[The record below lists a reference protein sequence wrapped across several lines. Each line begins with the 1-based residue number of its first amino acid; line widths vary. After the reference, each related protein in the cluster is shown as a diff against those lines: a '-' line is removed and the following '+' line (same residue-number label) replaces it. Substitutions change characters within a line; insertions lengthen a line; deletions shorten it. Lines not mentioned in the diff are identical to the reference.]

1 MFVFFSKKKK
11 QKVKVKVDFKKK
23 LLTVHEN
30 IKKKKLYKKTNKK
43 TTDNVS
49 TLYFEIK
56 KQN

>member
-1 MFVFFSKKKK
+1 MFVFFSKKKNKSKSRFQKKAFDCPWKYQKKNYIKNK
-11 QKVKVKVDFKKK
+11 Q
-23 LLTVHEN
+23 
-30 IKKKKLYKKTNKK
+30 KK

>member
-1 MFVFFSKKKK
+1 MKISKK
-11 QKVKVKVDFKKK
+11 
-23 LLTVHEN
+23 N
-30 IKKKKLYKKTNKK
+30 YKKETNKK

>member
-1 MFVFFSKKKK
+1 MKMSKKK
-11 QKVKVKVDFKKK
+11 Q
-23 LLTVHEN
+23 
-30 IKKKKLYKKTNKK
+30 IIKKTNKK

>member
-1 MFVFFSKKKK
+1 MKIS
-11 QKVKVKVDFKKK
+11 
-23 LLTVHEN
+23 
-30 IKKKKLYKKTNKK
+30 KKKLYKKTNKK